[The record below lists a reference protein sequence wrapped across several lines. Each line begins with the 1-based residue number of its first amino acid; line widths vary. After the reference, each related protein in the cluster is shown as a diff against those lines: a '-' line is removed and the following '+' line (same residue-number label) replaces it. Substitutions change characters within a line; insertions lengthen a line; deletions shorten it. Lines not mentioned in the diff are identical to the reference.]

1 MYKNII
7 GDKRAK
13 EIIKYMIEV
22 AKEVEI
28 SLPECEKFVKSGQ
41 PLDILKAYAEVHP
54 LINTQGGIR
63 IAYDDSVRLTEYI
76 ETLLPSIQQFAA
88 IRKYGLIKLTQFH
101 KDFFPI
107 AHKSVTRK

>member
-13 EIIKYMIEV
+13 DIIKSMV
-22 AKEVEI
+22 MAAKEVEI
-28 SLPECEKFVKSGQ
+28 SLPECEKFVKSGE

-54 LINTQGGIR
+54 LANTQGGFR
-63 IAYDDSVRLTEYI
+63 FDHGDSVRLTEYI
-76 ETLLPSIQQFAA
+76 ESILPSVQQFAA
-88 IRKYGLIKLTQFH
+88 IRKYGLTNLMKFH

-107 AHKSVTRK
+107 AHKSVTHK